1 MVSVAVGACILLYAG
16 LNFAHVFD
24 GFFHIPGNTIY
35 LGISHWYEDYLYY
48 VSQVT
53 QGMTGKN
60 LVVNLY
66 SPDAIPPSINW
77 YFNLLLGKLLW
88 FTNLAPWLI
97 YDIAL
102 FLFVCIFMVLIY
114 RLNKTLFKNPTLILI
129 ATVIAI
135 SNNPFYSITKDPT
148 GTVSVTPYDFFFSP
162 GPSLNRL
169 GGIFTH
175 ALQNSLMVGVLLLWH
190 TFTTRILNREYS
202 AKKTLGT
209 GVVLSLLLVSL
220 FINNAY
226 SAMILM
232 GSLGIATAIL
242 TLRSKNKQTVLHTLI
257 ALLVVYLPVLVPF
270 IMQLQT
276 FSHPFF
282 RYTIDWEKN
291 MGHTDPKSFLLAM
304 GLMGIFAPI
313 GLVPFAKKYSSPIRM
328 GILSYC
334 AISVGLYFS
343 PIPPL
348 IGAMYTRI
356 PTPLLW
362 VCFASLAGLGLWTI
376 SMLITKILPGKLRP
390 FVLPILASLYIGI
403 QIPPLYHEVSTRIS
417 DARGWWY
424 VNYIDKNL
432 SNGLAAVKSKPSLSL
447 GIAPLPTALLVPV
460 MTGKT
465 VFVAHRTLST
475 QVPERTAQVDS
486 FYRLNMDPSEAK
498 QFLTGNKIDFVV
510 SHGPQEPKPIMM
522 EAYPFLTPLFN
533 SPTATIFTIKQ

>member
-1 MVSVAVGACILLYAG
+1 MVSVAVGAFILLYAG

-66 SPDAIPPSINW
+66 SPDTIPPSINW
-77 YFNLLLGKLLW
+77 YFNMLLGKITG
-88 FTNLAPWLI
+88 FTQGSPWII
-97 YDIAL
+97 YDTIL
-102 FLFVCIFMVLIY
+102 FLFVCIFMVLVY
-114 RLNKTLFKNPTLILI
+114 RLNKTLFNNPTLVLI
-129 ATVIAI
+129 ASVIAI
-135 SNNPFYSITKDPT
+135 SNNPFYAITKDPT
-148 GTVSVTPYDFFFSP
+148 GTVVITPYDFFFSP

-175 ALQNSLMVGVLLLWH
+175 ALQNSLMVGALIIWH
-190 TFTTRILNREYS
+190 VFITQILKHNS
-202 AKKTLGT
+202 SKKTIRT
-209 GVVLSLLLVSL
+209 GILLSLVLVAL

-242 TLRSKNKQTVLHTLI
+242 ALRSKNKHTILRAFL
-257 ALLVVYLPVLVPF
+257 ALFVVYFPVLVPF

-356 PTPLLW
+356 PTPMLW
-362 VCFASLAGLGLWTI
+362 VCFASLAALGLWTV
-376 SMLITKILPGKLRP
+376 STLITKILPAKLRP
-390 FVLPILASLYIGI
+390 FVLPILVSLYIGF
-403 QIPPLYHEVSTRIS
+403 QIPPPHREVSTRIA

-424 VNYIDKNL
+424 VNYVDKNL
-432 SNGLAAVKSKPSLSL
+432 VHGLATVKSKPSLSQ

-475 QVPERTAQVDS
+475 QVPERVVLVDS
-486 FYRLNMDPSEAK
+486 FYRLNMTPSEAK
-498 QFLTGNKIDFVV
+498 QFLAGNKIDFVV
-510 SHGPQEPKPIMM
+510 FQGANQPKEMMM
-522 EAYPFLTPLFN
+522 EAYPFLSPLYT